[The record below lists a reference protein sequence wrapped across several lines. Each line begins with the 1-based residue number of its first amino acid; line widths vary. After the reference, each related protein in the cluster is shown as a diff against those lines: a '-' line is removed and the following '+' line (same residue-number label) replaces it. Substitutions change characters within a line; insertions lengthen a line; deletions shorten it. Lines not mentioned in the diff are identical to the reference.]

1 MNIRTYRPAD
11 RPYLRNICK
20 ETAWAD
26 YKNDPSKSE
35 SVCIL
40 YNDYFTKYEPEN
52 IFVAAD
58 NNDIPVG
65 YIICSSDY
73 EKSRPST
80 VSTRTFYLRIGPGP
94 HLGELAI
101 EALLHLHSP
110 PHQVPVL
117 PYYLSNTR
125 RTCKA
130 KEKLQW
136 FLFLVLSC
144 SE

>member
-1 MNIRTYRPAD
+1 LNTRTYRPAD

-58 NNDIPVG
+58 DNDIPVG

-73 EKSRPST
+73 EKFVRIYKSEIRNELF
-80 VSTRTFYLRIGPGP
+80 RTAPLELWQLYL
-94 HLGELAI
+94 
-101 EALLHLHSP
+101 
-110 PHQVPVL
+110 
-117 PYYLSNTR
+117 
-125 RTCKA
+125 
-130 KEKLQW
+130 
-136 FLFLVLSC
+136 FLFCLKKIKDTAVICTLIFCLNISIWG
-144 SE
+144 SEKILWIH